1 VGQDATAGSAAPP
14 DLRASGALL
23 LTLRDQ
29 ASLAG
34 VLAFY
39 LGASMYYYVF
49 YRPRLIPRWLSGWG
63 LAGTALGPWPGCWS
77 CSA

>member
-1 VGQDATAGSAAPP
+1 MP
-14 DLRASGALL
+14 RYLL
-23 LTLRDQ
+23 L
-29 ASLAG
+29 AA

-49 YRPRLIPRWLSGWG
+49 YRARLIPRWLSGGVWREPRW
-63 LAGTALGPWPGCWS
+63 GPWPGCWS